1 LRLPDFAS
9 RSAAKPRYG
18 FLPRLPASRPVADG
32 TKAASTPP
40 RTTWSTSRILPR
52 GMRHLAEA
60 YTGWPDLRA
69 IGRDYS
75 PGSGSAST
83 TTVQAGLQRARD
95 GAQAGRRL

>member
-1 LRLPDFAS
+1 MIDIEDFCLA
-9 RSAAKPRYG
+9 
-18 FLPRLPASRPVADG
+18 
-32 TKAASTPP
+32 
-40 RTTWSTSRILPR
+40 

-83 TTVQAGLQRARD
+83 TIVQAEPSTGSGLRASRTPVEQ
-95 GAQAGRRL
+95 GCQ

>member
-1 LRLPDFAS
+1 
-9 RSAAKPRYG
+9 
-18 FLPRLPASRPVADG
+18 
-32 TKAASTPP
+32 
-40 RTTWSTSRILPR
+40 
-52 GMRHLAEA
+52 MRHLAEA